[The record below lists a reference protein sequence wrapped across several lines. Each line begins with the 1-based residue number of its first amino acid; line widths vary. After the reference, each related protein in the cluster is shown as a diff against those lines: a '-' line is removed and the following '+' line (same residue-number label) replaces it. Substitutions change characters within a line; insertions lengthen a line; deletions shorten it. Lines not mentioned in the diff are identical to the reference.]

1 MDERVQPSAAELGR
15 AELLEKLIDI
25 GRALSAERDRDRLFE
40 RILLEAMHFCGADGG
55 TLYLRNDANELDFSI
70 MRTISLGT
78 AVGGS
83 TGVKAPFAAI
93 PLRDADGKENHSTVV
108 GHVALSGRTTN
119 IPDVAEATAFDFSG
133 TRAFDAANGYCSTSF
148 LTLPLK
154 DSRAEVIGVL
164 QLINAQDRDGRV
176 VAFSSEIEPL
186 AEALASQA
194 SVALE
199 NRLLLEAQ
207 RRLLDSF
214 IRLIAAAIDAK
225 SPFTG
230 EHCQRVP
237 AIMDMFAD
245 AACHKTDGPFA
256 DFSLDD
262 EERYELRIASWLH
275 DCGKV
280 AVPEYVVDKATKL
293 HTLYDR
299 IETVR
304 LRFEILKRDAEIA
317 YLQSANNAGADAT
330 ALRENFEKKLADI
343 EGDFRVVLQS
353 NLAVENMPEED
364 VARIESIAENRHWTD
379 GSGTERSVLT
389 DNELRNLTVRRG
401 NLLPEEREMIN
412 NHIVV
417 TIDMLQHLP
426 FPAELARVPEYAGGH
441 HERMDGKGYP
451 RGLKREDMSVPARMM
466 AIADIFEALT
476 SPDRPYKQAKKLGET
491 MAIMTGMVRNN
502 HIDPDLFSLFVDSGV
517 HLRFAEKFLESWQ
530 VDIDAGGAVLTQRDG
545 D

>member
-1 MDERVQPSAAELGR
+1 MDEQVRRATVELGR

-25 GRALSAERDRDRLFE
+25 GTALSAERNRDRLFE
-40 RILLEAMHFCGADGG
+40 RILIEAMRFCGADGG
-55 TLYLRNDANELDFSI
+55 TLYLRNKADELDFAI
-70 MRTISLGT
+70 VRTTSLGT
-78 AVGGS
+78 AIGGS
-83 TGVKAPFAAI
+83 TGIKAPFAAI
-93 PLRDADGKENHSTVV
+93 PLKDAAGRENHATVV
-108 GHVALSGRTTN
+108 SHVALTGRTMN
-119 IPDVAEATAFDFSG
+119 IPDIARATTFDFSG
-133 TRAFDAANGYCSTSF
+133 TRAFDEANGYRSTSF

-154 DSRAEVIGVL
+154 DSRADVIGVL
-164 QLINAQDRDGRV
+164 QLINAQDARGDV
-176 VAFSSEIEPL
+176 VAFPASIEPL

-194 SVALE
+194 AVALE

-237 AIMDMFAD
+237 AIMNMFAD
-245 AACHKTDGPFA
+245 AACAANDGPFA
-256 DFSLDD
+256 DFALDED
-262 EERYELRIASWLH
+262 ERYELHIAAWLH

-317 YLQSANNAGADAT
+317 FLKRVTPGEDEAT
-330 ALRENFEKKLADI
+330 QRAAFEREIDSI
-343 EGDFRVVLQS
+343 EDDFRVVLQS
-353 NLAVENMPEED
+353 NLGVEDMPDED
-364 VARIESIAENRHWTD
+364 VARIHAIAENRVWTD
-379 GSGTERSVLT
+379 ANGERRSVLT
-389 DNELRNLTVRRG
+389 ENEVRNLTIRRG
-401 NLLPEEREMIN
+401 NLLPEERDMIN

-451 RGLKREDMSVPARMM
+451 RGLTRDDMSVPARMM

-476 SPDRPYKQAKKLGET
+476 SPDRPYKQAKKLSET
-491 MAIMTGMVRNN
+491 MEIMVGMVNNN
-502 HIDPDLFSLFVDSGV
+502 HIDPDLFRLFVDSGV
-517 HLRFAEKFLESWQ
+517 HRRFAESFLEPWQ
-530 VDIDAGGAVLTQRDG
+530 ADLPAVDAVLARFTSP
-545 D
+545 